1 MNTLSQV
8 SSDWTDA
15 AESALAFEEQAMN
28 DYRPINCE
36 FHDLLEALATTRK
49 PAHVEFEQDDASKGV
64 VVGQIKDVYARGGV
78 EYLEL
83 DSGEK
88 IRLDRLVAVNGSKES
103 DF

>member
-1 MNTLSQV
+1 
-8 SSDWTDA
+8 
-15 AESALAFEEQAMN
+15 MN

-49 PAHVEFEQDDASKGV
+49 PAHIEFLQDDATKGLL
-64 VVGQIKDVYARGGV
+64 VGQIKDVYARDGV

-83 DSGEK
+83 SSGEK
-88 IRLDRLVAVNGSKES
+88 VRLDRLVTVNGSKES

>member
-1 MNTLSQV
+1 VPVLQNPLYLWS
-8 SSDWTDA
+8 WP
-15 AESALAFEEQAMN
+15 LN

-49 PAHVEFEQDDASKGV
+49 PAQVEFLQDGATKAV
-64 VVGQIKDVYARGGV
+64 LVGQIKDVYAKDGV

-88 IRLDRLVAVNGSKES
+88 VRLDKLVAVNGSKES
-103 DF
+103 DFEAL